1 MGDEQ
6 DTLSLAKPPYV
17 IDDPPVLSLVNQ
29 YVTNRTH
36 YYNYLDKIDDV
47 QDLEYKDLEL
57 KKEVNSQYTILIIW
71 FIITI
76 IIFII
81 TLITIIQESEMNKA
95 GLTIL
100 ILFLLYI
107 LFYFVITTFKIM

>member
-29 YVTNRTH
+29 YVINRTH
-36 YYNYLDKIDDV
+36 YYNYLDNIDNV

-57 KKEVNSQYTILIIW
+57 KKEVNNEYTILIIW